1 MDGAVGK
8 INVRREFSTAAKN
21 ATKKRHRRRLPP
33 SFVSTPLTLSNLT
46 HFFTPTEQDRRRA
59 FVRLGFLWGGNQNI
73 VQSQP
78 SLQITPPRLTAEG
91 FMLMAWRC
99 VVERDQRARTL
110 LNRARAPISATAAA
124 GSGAQ
129 FVIPMTKTESV
140 MPTPTNL
147 KSSRVIFTASL
158 VEAKAHSRN

>member
-78 SLQITPPRLTAEG
+78 SLQITPRRLDPRLAERETDSCSYSVG
-91 FMLMAWRC
+91 RC
-99 VVERDQRARTL
+99 AVERDQRTRTL
-110 LNRARAPISATAAA
+110 LDKRASISATAA

-129 FVIPMTKTESV
+129 FVIPTTKAKSV
-140 MPTPTNL
+140 MPSPTN
-147 KSSRVIFTASL
+147 S
-158 VEAKAHSRN
+158 